1 MYSYLFVYLFLIEGD
16 NQMCSEYTVPALNEI
31 IDTEMANSR
40 YKFCTIIYNF
50 INNYINI
57 FVIKMSN

>member
-1 MYSYLFVYLFLIEGD
+1 
-16 NQMCSEYTVPALNEI
+16 MCSECTVPALNEI